1 MHGDAVLR
9 ALYHVYKSLA
19 QDVIYGLIQSVYNPA
34 LVVQGIVGAVDILGY
49 PFAACRIY
57 LPKVP
62 AGKAHQYAPFVVDGE
77 GDASLKLGKSLWGIL
92 PYHSHTKVHISFGET
107 SAVGYIAVA

>member
-1 MHGDAVLR
+1 M
-9 ALYHVYKSLA
+9 
-19 QDVIYGLIQSVYNPA
+19 IYGLIQSVYNPA
-34 LVVQGIVGAVDILGY
+34 LVVQSIVGAVDILGY
-49 PFAACRIY
+49 PFAIYGIY

-62 AGKAHQYAPFVVDGE
+62 AGKAHQYAPFVVDRE
-77 GDASLKLGKSLWGIL
+77 GDASLKVGKSLWGIL